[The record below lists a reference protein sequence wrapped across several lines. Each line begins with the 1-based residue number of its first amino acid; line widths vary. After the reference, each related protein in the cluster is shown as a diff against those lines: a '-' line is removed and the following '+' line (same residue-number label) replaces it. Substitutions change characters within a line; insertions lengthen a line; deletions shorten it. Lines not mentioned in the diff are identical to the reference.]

1 MKRLLFA
8 LTCFTA
14 LDMRTVECRSY
25 CRFAAGYDDGIVN
38 AKSQCYCVDKI
49 DEERTSEKRLILP
62 KKRVQREQEDTRYE
76 YRPEE
81 IPDVVVPYR
90 LPWEVS

>member
-1 MKRLLFA
+1 
-8 LTCFTA
+8 
-14 LDMRTVECRSY
+14 
-25 CRFAAGYDDGIVN
+25 
-38 AKSQCYCVDKI
+38 VDKI
-49 DEERTSEKRLILP
+49 DEERISEKRLILP